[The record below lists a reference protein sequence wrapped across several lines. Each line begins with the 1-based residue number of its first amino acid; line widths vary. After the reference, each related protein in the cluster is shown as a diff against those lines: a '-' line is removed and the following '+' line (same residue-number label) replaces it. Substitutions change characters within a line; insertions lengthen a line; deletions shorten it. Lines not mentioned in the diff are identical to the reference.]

1 MASMFGPGFDSLQL
15 HPAKKMVNLQRLTIF
30 ISFPLKIYTMPTI
43 IVCLYLYENLIMT
56 ELKIIIKLRQKQ
68 Q

>member
-43 IVCLYLYENLIMT
+43 SDSNFTHQGV
-56 ELKIIIKLRQKQ
+56 IKN
-68 Q
+68 